1 MDWNEILNQ
10 IIKVCLIPLL
20 SVLTGYLVKF
30 IQIKAE
36 DIKANIKSEK
46 IKKYV
51 NMLAQTIS
59 DCVIATN
66 QTYTNSL
73 KEQNAFDEAAQKEA
87 FRRTYEA
94 VMAILT
100 DEAKEYLE
108 TIYGDLN
115 AYITEKIEAEVNN
128 NREDY

>member
-30 IQIKAE
+30 IQAKVE
-36 DIKANIKSEK
+36 DLKTNVKNEK
-46 IKKYV
+46 MKKYMD
-51 NMLAQTIS
+51 MLARTIS

-73 KEQNAFDEAAQKEA
+73 KEQDAFDAAAQKEA
-87 FRRTYEA
+87 FRRTYSA

-100 DEAKEYLE
+100 TEAKEYLSE
-108 TIYGDLN
+108 IYGDLD
-115 AYITEKIEAEVNN
+115 AYITEKIEAEVNC
-128 NREDY
+128 NREEY

>member
-1 MDWNEILNQ
+1 MDWNELLNQ
-10 IIKVCLIPLL
+10 IVKVCLIPLL
-20 SVLTGYLVKF
+20 GVLTGYLVKF
-30 IQIKAE
+30 IQVKME
-36 DIKANIKSEK
+36 DLKANIKNEK

-73 KEQNAFDEAAQKEA
+73 KEQDAFDEAAQKEA
-87 FRRTYEA
+87 FRRTYDA

-100 DEAKEYLE
+100 EEAKKYLQ
-108 TIYGDLN
+108 TIYGDLD
-115 AYITEKIEAEVNN
+115 AYITEKIEAEVNG